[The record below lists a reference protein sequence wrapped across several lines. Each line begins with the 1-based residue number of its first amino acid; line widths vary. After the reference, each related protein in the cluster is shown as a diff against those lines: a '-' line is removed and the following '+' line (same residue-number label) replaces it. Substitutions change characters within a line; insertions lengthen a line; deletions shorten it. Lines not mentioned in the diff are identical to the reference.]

1 VTARVTAVSSSSSH
15 SFSKPNQNS
24 ITLIPGEGVEGDAH
38 RGTQVQHL
46 FVMRHDPQRPNLRQV
61 HLIHSEL
68 HDELRE
74 AGFEVEAGQM
84 GENITTRGLDI
95 LALPTGT
102 RLRLGES
109 AMIEITGLRSPCVQ
123 LDRFKPGLKNA
134 VLDHD
139 AHGELIR
146 KAGVMSIVLTGGV
159 VRPGDP
165 IDVTLPPEPHRPLK
179 PV

>member
-1 VTARVTAVSSSSSH
+1 VTARVAAVSLSASH
-15 SFSKPNQNS
+15 SFSKSNQSS
-24 ITLIPGEGVEGDAH
+24 ITLVPGEGVAGDAH
-38 RGTQVQHL
+38 RGTKVQHL
-46 FVMRHDPQRPNLRQV
+46 FVMRHDPERPNLRHV

-74 AGFEVEAGQM
+74 AGFDLEAGQM

-109 AMIEITGLRSPCVQ
+109 AIVEITGLRGPCLQ

-134 VLDHD
+134 VLDRD
-139 AHGELIR
+139 LQGELVR
-146 KAGVMSIVLTGGV
+146 KAGVMSIVLTGGE

-165 IDVTLPPEPHRPLK
+165 IEVELPTEPHRPLK